1 MEPAPILSKSEQ
13 AYVEDLVAE
22 ASGDAPLPGTTFPAA
37 PTYDGWRAPRVPVG
51 PPCSCPPV
59 APPTA
64 ATPCPPA
71 PSVHLTCQPCPAVP
85 SATPPPDRAC
95 LESGSQAETVAALA
109 ALLASLLVFI
119 VGAAIGLLVR
129 YVWQCMVVKF

>member
-1 MEPAPILSKSEQ
+1 MEPAPILSESEQ
-13 AYVEDLVAE
+13 AYVADLA
-22 ASGDAPLPGTTFPAA
+22 AGAGAAGDNAPKRPAPATTTSP
-37 PTYDGWRAPRVPVG
+37 PPYDGWRAPRVPVG

-59 APPTA
+59 VPPTA
-64 ATPCPPA
+64 ATPCLPA
-71 PSVHLTCQPCPAVP
+71 PSVHLSCQPCPVAP
-85 SATPPPDRAC
+85 MTTPPPNRAC

-129 YVWQCMVVKF
+129 YV

>member
-1 MEPAPILSKSEQ
+1 MEPAPILSNNEK
-13 AYVEDLVAE
+13 AYVADLAAGAE
-22 ASGDAPLPGTTFPAA
+22 AAGDTAPKKAVAPAVSTLPP
-37 PTYDGWRAPRVPVG
+37 YDGWRAPRVPVG

-64 ATPCPPA
+64 AIPCQPA
-71 PSVHLTCQPCPAVP
+71 PAVHLSCQPCPVA
-85 SATPPPDRAC
+85 PPTTSPPNRVC

-109 ALLASLLVFI
+109 ALLASLLVFV

-129 YVWQCMVVKF
+129 YV